1 MSLSKIV
8 VSGRVV
14 RAPEKRF
21 TPSTNVAVTEFAIA
35 VETPSRGDGPAET
48 ATVKVVTWRD
58 LAERCAQE
66 IRKGD
71 LVAVDGRLQIN
82 NSQTSDGQRK
92 REVEI
97 DAVAVENLTV
107 TAAGGSSS
115 SPVSSNAP
123 GPAGDEGA
131 ERSYARTGAK
141 APVKPNAQ
149 PKGED
154 IDAIFASDD
163 EIPF

>member
-8 VSGRVV
+8 VSGKVV

-21 TPSTNVAVTEFAIA
+21 TPNTNVAVTEFAIS
-35 VETPSRGDGPAET
+35 VESPPRPDGTSEST
-48 ATVKVVTWRD
+48 AVKVITWRD

-71 LVAVDGRLQIN
+71 LVAVDGRIQIN
-82 NSQTSDGQRK
+82 NYSTAEGARR

-97 DAVAVENLTV
+97 DAVSVENLSIALSKSGQ
-107 TAAGGSSS
+107 TADEFDGSLIN
-115 SPVSSNAP
+115 V
-123 GPAGDEGA
+123 
-131 ERSYARTGAK
+131 GAK
-141 APVKPNAQ
+141 PAQ
-149 PKGED
+149 RSPAKKEQEL
-154 IDAIFASDD
+154 DAIFASED

>member
-21 TPSTNVAVTEFAIA
+21 TPSTNTAVTEFAIA
-35 VETPSRGDGPAET
+35 VETPSRNDGPPET
-48 ATVKVVTWRD
+48 AVVKVVTWRD
-58 LAERCAQE
+58 LAERCAHE

-82 NSQTSDGQRK
+82 NSQTHDGQRK

-107 TAAGGSSS
+107 TVTSGSTASSAQEEGG
-115 SPVSSNAP
+115 
-123 GPAGDEGA
+123 
-131 ERSYARTGAK
+131 ERSYARSGAK
-141 APVKPNAQ
+141 TPVQSNAQ